1 MEANKKRFDKKTV
14 RALAW
19 AAGAAAF
26 AVPWAAFHFAPVPS
40 VGVQGTSAQ
49 VVVVPAGSRIVLV
62 SAPRGASGV
71 RVIGTKGATAAS
83 PSAKKAAPTVTTG
96 ASSPPPP

>member
-1 MEANKKRFDKKTV
+1 MEANNKRFDKKTV

-49 VVVVPAGSRIVLV
+49 VVVVPAGSRIPDVESRDLRVDLV
-62 SAPRGASGV
+62 RA
-71 RVIGTKGATAAS
+71 
-83 PSAKKAAPTVTTG
+83 
-96 ASSPPPP
+96 